1 MPHLSDD
8 VRDLRGRRAARWLRC
23 FLFVCVLA
31 PLYFASGVC
40 KLRYEGFVNNFV
52 GGAWLKKI
60 LLSERNRQNFPEVN
74 EYIASSNTLCTL
86 FSIGNQVFET
96 GLPLAVW
103 FFTTGRLATV
113 VRSSLLLTAIAFHI
127 TIFFLIG
134 PNFIRVLC
142 LLLLAMDPLGLLAL
156 ARCSSK
162 AANRSQEDK
171 AEDEQYLISKSTDL
185 GDSQDFIATPTVADL
200 FRACFS
206 FTVLAASM
214 RIQLLADYDH
224 LIGHSPPNKRREP
237 YIPFPEYSMFTY
249 PSAEKSEYRKSLAL
263 DVAVVLAL
271 LLKFSLHMNHLR
283 RAAIHARSH
292 LS

>member
-1 MPHLSDD
+1 MPDLSDD
-8 VRDLRGRRAARWLRC
+8 VRDLRARRAARWLRS

-40 KLRYEGFVNNFV
+40 KLRYEGFANNFV

-60 LLSERNRQNFPEVN
+60 LLSERIRQNFPEVN

-86 FSIGNQVFET
+86 FSIGNQAFET

-113 VRSSLLLTAIAFHI
+113 ARCSLLVTAIVFHV
-127 TIFFLIG
+127 TIFLLIG
-134 PNFIRVLC
+134 PNFVRVFC

-156 ARCSSK
+156 ARRSPKVASSSLEYK
-162 AANRSQEDK
+162 T
-171 AEDEQYLISKSTDL
+171 EDESHLISKSNHL
-185 GDSQDFIATPTVADL
+185 EASQDFIATPTVSDL

-206 FTVLAASM
+206 FAVLAASL
-214 RIQLLADYDH
+214 RIQVLADYDH

-237 YIPFPEYSMFTY
+237 YLPFPEYSMFTY

-271 LLKFSLHMNHLR
+271 FLKFSVDMSHLH
-283 RAAIHARSH
+283 RAASQARSH